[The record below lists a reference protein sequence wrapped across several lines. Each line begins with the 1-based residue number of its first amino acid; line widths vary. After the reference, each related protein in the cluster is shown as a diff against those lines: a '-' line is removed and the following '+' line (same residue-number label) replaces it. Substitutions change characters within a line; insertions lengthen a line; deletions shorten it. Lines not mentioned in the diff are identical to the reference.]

1 MLHTLKK
8 NKEKSYP
15 NSPSGMPGVQTLM
28 PVMLNHVNDGKL
40 SLRAI
45 DEFCMRK
52 SSKNF
57 WN

>member
-1 MLHTLKK
+1 
-8 NKEKSYP
+8 
-15 NSPSGMPGVQTLM
+15 MPGVQTLL

-45 DEFCMRK
+45 NEFYMRK
-52 SSKNF
+52 SSKDI